1 MRIVT
6 AKRASSKSRSR
17 SKSAT
22 SANRKQGA
30 ATALTTISK
39 GSTIEKEK
47 TMTGTSGNQAKKKLK
62 NLQSKKQTVRLARL
76 EKMYQE
82 LTEIDA
88 KR

>member
-22 SANRKQGA
+22 SANRKLGV

-62 NLQSKKQTVRLARL
+62 NLQNKKQTVRLARL